1 MVLNS
6 FTREMSVYIA
16 VMLDEVEYIF
26 DTPTDSSDIR
36 RLASH
41 YKNSQIGDHHKLGII
56 LYEYLQQ
63 PIGKDRTD
71 WALKKGLHIDVL
83 NRAGI
88 NSKRILTM
96 MQREQI
102 EVSLTPVH
110 TRTPHHIGMDG
121 PETSQCAMIFK
132 TMCILPM
139 TEFEA

>member
-1 MVLNS
+1 MEPIPAYFILLTYTHGS
-6 FTREMSVYIA
+6 QFTREMSVYIA
-16 VMLDEVEYIF
+16 VLLDEVEYLF

-71 WALKKGLHIDVL
+71 WALKKGLNIDVL

-88 NSKRILTM
+88 NSKRILTI

-102 EVSLTPVH
+102 EVSPTPIPLE
-110 TRTPHHIGMDG
+110 RLI
-121 PETSQCAMIFK
+121 
-132 TMCILPM
+132 ILAWMGTKPRN
-139 TEFEA
+139 AR